1 MLVGRGSRWWEHA
14 LGRPRPRRAH
24 PFAENVRPL
33 GSPSASKDTQRLSS
47 ELLCRYAQTAAQRPL
62 DDETI
67 SRFKIATGA
76 TMASPERGSA
86 DRPFTASDNWSAAL
100 GLLRPTRA
108 AATVPQTQHA
118 RASMIARLG
127 LTASEKNAASDN
139 GAAPSNT
146 AAQKKAETKAEK
158 KAAAQRRRRAV
169 ARLRAKE
176 TRMIERLLDV
186 KDAVAAALERVSAR
200 DTYVPFP
207 APDLLSP
214 TSSLA
219 PPSAPTPGPA
229 SRQHLAQSVGISPSD
244 GMPSPS
250 PSRDSSGMPSPKA
263 DESDGMPSWLREAR
277 DALPATALPAPTPQT
292 DDTAISG
299 VISGA
304 ELSRLL
310 EERREL
316 QALLHEQHEVQQET
330 LRQLH
335 AAKEH
340 AATEAQS
347 ALAAREASAA
357 LRHRLECAAA
367 AIERLEHENALCE
380 LRLCEKQHSEAGAWA
395 AAQEAL
401 VALDTARCE
410 NAALGEQLTS
420 ARMLLVGGLLG
431 SAAATATGP
440 LGAPIIGPSSEEASS
455 AKELTR
461 LVPDTAP
468 PQLTSPLP
476 AAGCSGRRAGL
487 VIRLENAQNGANL
500 GAGSLLTT
508 TPSAKPGALL
518 REKLAQLE
526 AAINS
531 KEKENH
537 KELLFSP

>member
-1 MLVGRGSRWWEHA
+1 MLA
-14 LGRPRPRRAH
+14 
-24 PFAENVRPL
+24 
-33 GSPSASKDTQRLSS
+33 
-47 ELLCRYAQTAAQRPL
+47 
-62 DDETI
+62 TI
-67 SRFKIATGA
+67 S
-76 TMASPERGSA
+76 SPERGTA
-86 DRPFTASDNWSAAL
+86 DRPYTASDNWSAAL
-100 GLLRPTRA
+100 GLLRPARA
-108 AATVPQTQHA
+108 AATAPQAHHPSGA

-127 LTASEKNAASDN
+127 LTASENNAASDN

-146 AAQKKAETKAEK
+146 AAQKKAEAKAEK

-200 DTYVPFP
+200 DTYIPFP

-214 TSSLA
+214 TASLA
-219 PPSAPTPGPA
+219 PPSVPTPGPA
-229 SRQHLAQSVGISPSD
+229 SRQHLAQSVGISPSISD

-277 DALPATALPAPTPQT
+277 EALPAATPHT

-299 VISGA
+299 A
-304 ELSRLL
+304 EISRLL
-310 EERREL
+310 EERVAL
-316 QALLHEQHEVQQET
+316 KALLHEQHEVQQET

-335 AAKEH
+335 AAKER

-347 ALAAREASAA
+347 ALAAREDSAA

-395 AAQEAL
+395 AAQEAQ

-410 NAALGEQLTS
+410 NAALGEQLRS

-431 SAAATATGP
+431 SAAATATGTST
-440 LGAPIIGPSSEEASS
+440 LGAAISVGDGLLGSAAATATGTSTLGAAISVGESPSIRPSSEASS
-455 AKELTR
+455 AKELMG
-461 LVPDTAP
+461 LVADTAA
-468 PQLTSPLP
+468 PQLTSPVP
-476 AAGCSGRRAGL
+476 AASCSGRRGL
-487 VIRLENAQNGANL
+487 AIRPENAQNGATM
-500 GAGSLLTT
+500 GAGQLLTT

-537 KELLFSP
+537 KELLLSP

>member
-1 MLVGRGSRWWEHA
+1 
-14 LGRPRPRRAH
+14 
-24 PFAENVRPL
+24 
-33 GSPSASKDTQRLSS
+33 
-47 ELLCRYAQTAAQRPL
+47 
-62 DDETI
+62 
-67 SRFKIATGA
+67 
-76 TMASPERGSA
+76 MASPERGSA

-330 LRQLH
+330 LRQLD

-340 AATEAQS
+340 AAAEAQS

-487 VIRLENAQNGANL
+487 VIRMENAQNGANL

>member
-1 MLVGRGSRWWEHA
+1 MLA
-14 LGRPRPRRAH
+14 
-24 PFAENVRPL
+24 
-33 GSPSASKDTQRLSS
+33 
-47 ELLCRYAQTAAQRPL
+47 
-62 DDETI
+62 TI
-67 SRFKIATGA
+67 S
-76 TMASPERGSA
+76 SPERGTA
-86 DRPFTASDNWSAAL
+86 DRPYTASDNWSAAL
-100 GLLRPTRA
+100 GLLRPARA
-108 AATVPQTQHA
+108 AATAPQAHHPSGA

-127 LTASEKNAASDN
+127 LTASENNAASDN

-146 AAQKKAETKAEK
+146 AAQKKAEAKAEK

-200 DTYVPFP
+200 DTYIPFP

-214 TSSLA
+214 TASLA
-219 PPSAPTPGPA
+219 PPSVPTPGPA
-229 SRQHLAQSVGISPSD
+229 SRQHLAQSVGISPSISD

-277 DALPATALPAPTPQT
+277 EALPAATPHT

-299 VISGA
+299 A
-304 ELSRLL
+304 EISRLL
-310 EERREL
+310 EERVAL
-316 QALLHEQHEVQQET
+316 KALLHEQHEVQQET

-335 AAKEH
+335 AAKER

-347 ALAAREASAA
+347 ALAAREDSAA

-395 AAQEAL
+395 AAQEAQ

-410 NAALGEQLTS
+410 NAALGEQLRS

-431 SAAATATGP
+431 SAAATATGTST
-440 LGAPIIGPSSEEASS
+440 LGDACLLACSATGTSTAAISVGESPSIRTSSEASS
-455 AKELTR
+455 AKELMG
-461 LVPDTAP
+461 LVADTAA
-468 PQLTSPLP
+468 PQLTSPVP
-476 AAGCSGRRAGL
+476 AASCSGRRGL
-487 VIRLENAQNGANL
+487 AIRPENAQNGATM
-500 GAGSLLTT
+500 GAGQLLTT

-537 KELLFSP
+537 KELLLSP

>member
-1 MLVGRGSRWWEHA
+1 
-14 LGRPRPRRAH
+14 
-24 PFAENVRPL
+24 
-33 GSPSASKDTQRLSS
+33 
-47 ELLCRYAQTAAQRPL
+47 
-62 DDETI
+62 
-67 SRFKIATGA
+67 
-76 TMASPERGSA
+76 
-86 DRPFTASDNWSAAL
+86 
-100 GLLRPTRA
+100 
-108 AATVPQTQHA
+108 
-118 RASMIARLG
+118 
-127 LTASEKNAASDN
+127 
-139 GAAPSNT
+139 
-146 AAQKKAETKAEK
+146 
-158 KAAAQRRRRAV
+158 
-169 ARLRAKE
+169 
-176 TRMIERLLDV
+176 
-186 KDAVAAALERVSAR
+186 
-200 DTYVPFP
+200 
-207 APDLLSP
+207 
-214 TSSLA
+214 
-219 PPSAPTPGPA
+219 
-229 SRQHLAQSVGISPSD
+229 
-244 GMPSPS
+244 
-250 PSRDSSGMPSPKA
+250 MPSPKA

-277 DALPATALPAPTPQT
+277 DALPATALPAPRPHT
-292 DDTAISG
+292 DDTA
-299 VISGA
+299 ISGA

-310 EERREL
+310 EERGVL

-340 AATEAQS
+340 AATEAHS

-367 AIERLEHENALCE
+367 AVERLEHENALCE

-440 LGAPIIGPSSEEASS
+440 LGAAISDGAAIIGPSSEASS

-461 LVPDTAP
+461 LVTDTAP
-468 PQLTSPLP
+468 PQLTSPVP

-487 VIRLENAQNGANL
+487 VIRMENAQNGATL

-531 KEKENH
+531 KEKETH
-537 KELLFSP
+537 KELLLSP